1 MNDITQNQLEG
12 FGDKSVNCSEMILLK
27 TEFILFIFV
36 IVMMKSF
43 HKSPTSEYITKLK
56 STPQPHHF

>member
-12 FGDKSVNCSEMILLK
+12 FGDKSVNCSGMIFLK

-36 IVMMKSF
+36 IVMMEFF
-43 HKSPTSEYITKLK
+43 HKSNSINLFKPQMNTSLN
-56 STPQPHHF
+56 